1 LVDNFICFVTDL
13 SLTCMVISRSKLV

>member
-1 LVDNFICFVTDL
+1 LVDNFIWFVTDL